1 MQPTESNPI
10 ATPEQHEVERR
21 ALRLLQHPIVQRT
34 REEVRAHWLKT
45 ASPSPEMRACFDW
58 AFEEVMFGAA
68 VWSLNQDPQRPKVVT
83 ITRLRH
89 KVGDLQVPG
98 SRWGIDNPDSIYRVI
113 PIDGNERYL
122 IKGRVAEKRL
132 TENYFTLWDRSM
144 NTVDVLSGHD
154 LVLDHDRRFAIT
166 VDSDPANGRAN
177 HIRSSPQA
185 HEFYIRDVILDWA
198 TDVPNSLSIEKLGGP
213 PKTPPRSED
222 EQAEL
227 TAQFMRAYADN
238 TVRWNNQ
245 ALEKPANT
253 FSFTIDRE
261 TDGALRNQVYIL
273 GHFQLTDDQ
282 ALVLNVRLGGAKYF
296 LAPITNV
303 WGTTNDIV
311 NRTGSLNKAQSVA
324 NPDGTYTYVISV
336 RDPGVH
342 NWVDPS
348 GMHEGILT
356 LRWAEFPAGRPAADL
371 GVESQVVP
379 LARRRDVL
387 APGTKFVTLAERQQ
401 QVTERARAY
410 ARRLL
415 DH

>member
-1 MQPTESNPI
+1 
-10 ATPEQHEVERR
+10 
-21 ALRLLQHPIVQRT
+21 
-34 REEVRAHWLKT
+34 
-45 ASPSPEMRACFDW
+45 
-58 AFEEVMFGAA
+58 
-68 VWSLNQDPQRPKVVT
+68 
-83 ITRLRH
+83 
-89 KVGDLQVPG
+89 
-98 SRWGIDNPDSIYRVI
+98 
-113 PIDGNERYL
+113 
-122 IKGRVAEKRL
+122 
-132 TENYFTLWDRSM
+132 M

-154 LVLDHDRRFAIT
+154 LVLDRDRSFAIT
-166 VDSDPANGRAN
+166 VDGHPANGRPN

-198 TDVPNSLSIEKLGGP
+198 TDVPNSLSIERLGGP

-227 TAQFMRAYADN
+227 TAHFMRAYADN
-238 TVRWNNQ
+238 TMRWNNQ

-253 FSFTIDRE
+253 FRFTIDRE

-273 GHFQLTDDQ
+273 GHFHLTDDE

-379 LARRRDVL
+379 LARLRDVL
-387 APGTKFVTLAERQQ
+387 PPGTKFVTPAERQQ
-401 QVTERARAY
+401 QVTERARVY
-410 ARRLL
+410 VRRLL

>member
-1 MQPTESNPI
+1 MAPTQSNPI
-10 ATPEQHEVERR
+10 ATAEQHDVERR
-21 ALRLLQHPIVQRT
+21 ALQLMRHPLLQRT
-34 REEVRAHWLKT
+34 RKEVQVHWLK
-45 ASPSPEMRACFDW
+45 AAAPSPEMRACFDW

-89 KVGDLQVPG
+89 QLGDIEVPG

-122 IKGRVAEKRL
+122 IRGQVAEKRL
-132 TENYFTLWDRSM
+132 TENYFTLWDRNM
-144 NTVDVLSGHD
+144 NTVDLLSGHD
-154 LVLDHDRRFAIT
+154 LVLEGDRNFSIT
-166 VDSDPANGRAN
+166 VDSDPANGRPN
-177 HIRSSPQA
+177 HIRSAPQA

-198 TDVPNSLSIEKLGGP
+198 TDVPNTLRIEKLGP
-213 PKTPPRSED
+213 PKTPPRGDD

-227 TAQFMRAYADN
+227 TAQFMRTYADN

-245 ALEKPANT
+245 ALLKPVNT
-253 FSFTIDRE
+253 FNFTIARD
-261 TDGALRNQVYIL
+261 TDGALRSQIYIL
-273 GHFQLTDDQ
+273 GHFRLRDDE

-311 NRTGSLNKAQSVA
+311 NRTGSLNVAQSVA
-324 NPDGTYTYVISV
+324 NRDGTYTYVVSV

-342 NWVDPS
+342 NWVDPCA
-348 GMHEGILT
+348 MHDGILT
-356 LRWAEFPAGRPAADL
+356 LRWAEFPGKRPGPDL
-371 GVESQVVP
+371 GVDSQVVP
-379 LARRRDVL
+379 MATLSATVP
-387 APGTKFVTLAERQQ
+387 PGTKFVTPAERQQ
-401 QVTERARAY
+401 QVAARARGY